1 MLWAG
6 GWIFLS
12 EDGLPKP
19 IYPNHW
25 KGKNGLYYFG
35 LSRKGLYGNSVDSQN
50 IANDIKFI
58 M

>member
-1 MLWAG
+1 M
-6 GWIFLS
+6 S

-35 LSRKGLYGNSVDSQN
+35 LSRKGLYGSSVDSQN